1 MKKLL
6 STVAVIAVFSAF
18 AGPAFAQSQPGK
30 PLPKKGKDGDE
41 KSITVKANVNTV
53 CELAAD
59 IETNLKIEVR
69 ANYEGDY
76 SENDGDLLFGAYC
89 NKQGK
94 ITIDNDGTL
103 ENMDYTGDAPSGF
116 TKTIEYK
123 TELTLPGNYETSNT
137 GKTADFSA
145 LRGNVMLELPVSEQ
159 TATRLLAGKYKDD
172 LTIKIESAQ

>member
-6 STVAVIAVFSAF
+6 STVAVLAVFGAF

-30 PLPKKGKDGDE
+30 PLPKKGKSSDE
-41 KSITVKANVNTV
+41 QAITVKANVNTV

-59 IETNLKIEVR
+59 IETNIKIEVR
-69 ANYEGDY
+69 ANYTGDY

-103 ENMDYTGDAPSGF
+103 ENMDYKGETPAGF

-123 TELTLPGNYETSNT
+123 TELTLPGNYETNNT

-145 LRGNVMLELPVSEQ
+145 LMGDVKLELPVSTQ
-159 TATRLLAGKYKDD
+159 TASRLLAGKYKDD
-172 LTIKIESAQ
+172 LTIMINSVQ